1 MGSVRRRLS
10 SHGPWV
16 VCSCAPR
23 ARARRVR
30 RRSPCTDAGGS
41 PPDAPADSLRVL
53 ASPPGGLVRCTPFL
67 ALVIAAGCARP
78 PRAAAP
84 PQTGLLG
91 PSSQPVLLPPR
102 QFEAEG
108 PRTDVP
114 WRAVGPGAATPLS
127 PDVACNTPNP

>member
-1 MGSVRRRLS
+1 MRRGSAPTPPWSSCTPAEHAVAIGRWGALRGRR
-10 SHGPWV
+10 P
-16 VCSCAPR
+16 CSRP
-23 ARARRVR
+23 ARARRGR

-84 PQTGLLG
+84 RQPGLFG
-91 PSSQPVLLPPR
+91 PSSQPVLLPPLLSDPDV
-102 QFEAEG
+102 
-108 PRTDVP
+108 PRTGCEG
-114 WRAVGPGAATPLS
+114 GP
-127 PDVACNTPNP
+127 NKI